1 VRRFLTMLVLGAAGL
16 FGLSALGLYGLSQ
29 GYFEAAVDHPP
40 PLESPQLDTSEQL
53 PSPERLAALA
63 QNDPVAFLRACLL
76 RYRKEVHGYRALL
89 VKQERLN
96 GKVGPIETI
105 AVTFREEPF
114 SVLLAW
120 KTPPAGMA
128 DRALYVAGQNSGKAL
143 ARGKLMHIVHH
154 RDPYSP
160 DAMAA
165 GRYAM
170 PDFGIAKGT
179 ERTLAAW
186 QAAQDRGSLKVEY
199 LGIRTVREVGDV
211 PCHVLRR
218 TCNPPEEEGLVTVE
232 TCFDTTHWLQVGNS
246 LTTAGDSRIA
256 AYYFRD
262 LILNADFAPTQFDA
276 AALKQN

>member
-1 VRRFLTMLVLGAAGL
+1 VRRIFVVLVLAAGGL

-40 PLESPQLDTSEQL
+40 SLESPQIDTSEQL
-53 PSPERLAALA
+53 PSPERLATLA
-63 QNDPVAFLRACLL
+63 QTDPVAFLRACLL
-76 RYRKEVHGYRALL
+76 RYRKEAKGYTAILH
-89 VKQERLN
+89 KQERLN

-128 DRALYVAGQNSGKAL
+128 DRALYVAGQNGGKAL
-143 ARGKLMHIVHH
+143 ARGKFAHFVHH

-186 QAAQDRGSLKVEY
+186 HTAKDRGSLKVEY
-199 LGIRTVREVGDV
+199 LGIRPIPEVGGV

-218 TCNPPEEEGLVTVE
+218 TCDPPEEDGLVTVE
-232 TCFDTTHWLQVGNS
+232 TCFDTAHWLQIGNS
-246 LTTAGDSRIA
+246 LTTATGARIA

-262 LILNADFAPTQFDA
+262 LVLNPDFTPTQFDA
-276 AALKQN
+276 AAIK